1 MFPSTVEPTNQAEQV
16 RRRDSSFRL
25 GIDVGGTHTDAVILD
40 TTDRV
45 IASTKAP
52 TTSDITTGIV
62 QALQDVLTV
71 SQLPPD
77 TIAYAMLGTTH
88 CTNAVVTRRELNSVG
103 VIRLGAPATRA
114 VEPLL
119 TWPLDLKQ
127 VVGVRHAIL
136 HGGHEYNGEPL
147 SELDEKEV
155 QRTARAFKGH
165 VLAVAVTGVFS
176 SVNAAHELRVREIVR
191 DELGADIP
199 VSLSSEIGSVSLL
212 ERENA
217 TVLNAALMRVAQR
230 AMKGFERAVHRLDI
244 PATLFLGQNDG
255 SLMSLD
261 YAVQYPIFTIASG
274 PANSIRGA
282 AALSQLR
289 DAIVVDIGGTT
300 TDIGVLYKGFPRES
314 QLAVEIGGVAT
325 NFRMPDLISIG
336 LGGGSRVHPEAAICV
351 GPDSVGYQLQAE
363 ARVFGGSQL
372 TATDLAV
379 AAGRIQLGNPG
390 RVQALPKTTL
400 DQGLDYIRHT
410 LEDYIDRV
418 KLSAGPVPVVA
429 VGGGNILFPDTL
441 RGVSE
446 IIRPEQAGVANAI
459 GVAIAQVSGT
469 VDSVFSLEKLSRTE
483 ALDQAT
489 ALAYE
494 RAIAAGAAPDGVEV
508 LDLEEVPLAY
518 LPGNAVRIK
527 VKAVGSLRMVP
538 D

>member
-1 MFPSTVEPTNQAEQV
+1 MSPSTAEPTDQAEQAHL
-16 RRRDSSFRL
+16 RDHSFRL

-40 TTDRV
+40 ATDQV
-45 IASTKAP
+45 IASTKEP

-62 QALQDVLTV
+62 QALQDVFTT
-71 SQLPPD
+71 SQLPPA
-77 TIAYAMLGTTH
+77 TISCAMLGTTH

-103 VIRLGAPATRA
+103 IMRLGAPATRA
-114 VEPLL
+114 IEPLL
-119 TWPLDLKQ
+119 TWPHDLKQ
-127 VVGVRHAIL
+127 AVGVRHAIL
-136 HGGHEYNGEPL
+136 RGGHEYNGEPL
-147 SELDEKEV
+147 SELDEQEV
-155 QRTARAFKGH
+155 RQTARAFKGH
-165 VLAVAVTGVFS
+165 VHAIAVTGVFA

-230 AMKGFERAVHRLDI
+230 AMKGFERAVRQLNI

-282 AALSQLR
+282 AALSQIR
-289 DAIVVDIGGTT
+289 DAVVVDIGGTT
-300 TDIGVLYKGFPRES
+300 TDIGVLHKGFPRES

-336 LGGGSRVHPEAAICV
+336 LGGGSRVHPEAAVCV
-351 GPDSVGYQLQAE
+351 GPDSVGYQIQTE
-363 ARVFGGSQL
+363 ARVFGGPQL

-379 AAGRIQLGNPG
+379 AAGRVHLGNPD
-390 RVQALPKTTL
+390 RVQTLSKTTL
-400 DQGLDYIRHT
+400 DQGLNYIRHT

-418 KLSAGPVPVVA
+418 RLSADPVPVVA
-429 VGGGNILFPDTL
+429 VGGGNILFPDAL
-441 RGVSE
+441 QGVSD

-527 VKAVGSLRMVP
+527 VKAVGSLRTA
-538 D
+538 

>member
-1 MFPSTVEPTNQAEQV
+1 MSPSTVEHTDQADQTH
-16 RRRDSSFRL
+16 RRDRSFRL

-40 TTDRV
+40 ATDRV
-45 IASTKAP
+45 IASTKTP
-52 TTSDITTGIV
+52 TTEDITTGIV
-62 QALQDVLTV
+62 QALHAVLTA
-71 SQLPPD
+71 SRLPPVA
-77 TIAYAMLGTTH
+77 IAYAMLGTTH
-88 CTNAVVTRRELNSVG
+88 CTNAVVTRRELNTVG

-114 VEPLL
+114 IEPLL
-119 TWPLDLKQ
+119 TWPQDLKQ

-147 SELDEKEV
+147 SELDEQEV
-155 QRTARAFKGH
+155 RQTARAFKGH
-165 VLAVAVTGVFS
+165 VHALAVSGVFS
-176 SVNAAHELRVREIVR
+176 SVNATHELRVREIVEE
-191 DELGADIP
+191 ELGADIP
-199 VSLSSEIGSVSLL
+199 VSLSSEIGSISLL

-230 AMKGFERAVHRLDI
+230 AMKGFERAVRQLNI

-261 YAVQYPIFTIASG
+261 YAVQHPIFTIASG

-300 TDIGVLYKGFPRES
+300 TDIGVLHKGFPRES

-336 LGGGSRVHPEAAICV
+336 LGGGSRVHPEEAVCV
-351 GPDSVGYQLQAE
+351 GPDSVGYRLQTE

-379 AAGRIQLGNPG
+379 AAGRIRLGNPG

-400 DQGLDYIRHT
+400 NKGLDYIQHT
-410 LEDYIDRV
+410 LEEYIDRV
-418 KLSAGPVPVVA
+418 KLSADPVPVVA
-429 VGGGNILFPDTL
+429 VGGGNILFPDAL

-469 VDSVFSLEKLSRTE
+469 VDSVFSLENLSRTE

-489 ALAYE
+489 ALASE
-494 RAIAAGAAPDGVEV
+494 RTVAAGAAPDGVEV

-527 VKAVGSLRMVP
+527 VKAVGSLKTV
-538 D
+538 